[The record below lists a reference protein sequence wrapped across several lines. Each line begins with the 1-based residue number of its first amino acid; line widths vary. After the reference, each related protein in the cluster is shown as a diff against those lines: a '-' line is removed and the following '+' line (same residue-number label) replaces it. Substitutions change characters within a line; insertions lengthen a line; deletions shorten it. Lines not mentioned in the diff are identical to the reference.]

1 MLLQW
6 DNGLKVLMVLNN
18 SLIQWCYNVLHA
30 VTKSLRARRKRFL
43 QIPCLGIINPME
55 NYEK

>member
-6 DNGLKVLMVLNN
+6 DNGLKVLILLNK
-18 SLIQWCYNVLHA
+18 SLLQCCYNLLHA

-43 QIPCLGIINPME
+43 KNPCLGNISPME
-55 NYEK
+55 K

>member
-6 DNGLKVLMVLNN
+6 DNGLKVLILLNK
-18 SLIQWCYNVLHA
+18 SLLQCCFTLLHA

-43 QIPCLGIINPME
+43 QTPCFSIINPMDI
-55 NYEK
+55 YEK